1 MRFFAAMMKCVYPVT
16 HNQRM
21 YCHLTC
27 ALVQATKIVKIDTFF
42 ASIVVKLIHILQSS
56 LHEIC
61 DDLRQGRLNDKTTNL
76 EVRKAMEKILKPN
89 PKLASM
95 IKRECPKNNW
105 ACVISRI
112 WPNTMFII
120 GVLNGSM
127 QQYVPILKYFAR
139 DIQLISFCYFVNE
152 CNIVDLNL
160 ELDYASNKVEYMIW
174 LETPYFEFNPFVD
187 ASNNDNFNNDNTR
200 EAFQVVDLA
209 NVELEKKI

>member
-1 MRFFAAMMKCVYPVT
+1 VSFHVFGQT
-16 HNQRM
+16 
-21 YCHLTC
+21 
-27 ALVQATKIVKIDTFF
+27 
-42 ASIVVKLIHILQSS
+42 
-56 LHEIC
+56 
-61 DDLRQGRLNDKTTNL
+61 
-76 EVRKAMEKILKPN
+76 
-89 PKLASM
+89 
-95 IKRECPKNNW
+95 
-105 ACVISRI
+105 
-112 WPNTMFII
+112 
-120 GVLNGSM
+120 
-127 QQYVPILKYFAR
+127 QYVPILKYFAR